1 MSYILSSI
9 IKLMRKD
16 GMNNC
21 IPMRDNLL
29 ITREMI
35 LLMTTPM
42 MKMIIVL
49 MMMTVILKLV
59 ND

>member
-21 IPMRDNLL
+21 TLMRDNLL

-35 LLMTTPM
+35 LLMTTLT
-42 MKMIIVL
+42 MKMIIL
-49 MMMTVILKLV
+49 MMMIVVLKLV